1 MKKDMRASA
10 APAAL
15 NPAAMA
21 DERSAVAVA
30 FEAVRSSFDKVC
42 LIAGIEA
49 LQELLQ
55 EEASAVCGERHQRH
69 DGRQGRRWGET
80 RSQVAFHG
88 GRIGVDRPRVRSREG
103 QQELVLPS
111 WAAAQDEDWLGQ
123 WAMNQMLINV
133 STRKFR
139 RSVRLPGGDV
149 GSISGDGTSKSAV
162 SRQFVALSN
171 AKLREWLASDLSKL
185 DLLAIQIDGLHI
197 GDELILVAA
206 VGIDGRGEKH
216 PLGLVEGATENAA
229 TVQALL
235 DNLVERG
242 LDPAG
247 VWLFIIDGAK
257 ALSKAIRRTFG
268 KDTPIQRCQVHK
280 ARNITE
286 RLPKPLHAA
295 VRKTLRQAWEQD
307 DALKAERLVRNRRL
321 EKDWPGIS
329 ATILEGMEEILCVVR
344 LGLPQDL
351 RRSLACTNIIE
362 NMNGTIRQVTR
373 NVKRWRDAS
382 MALRWTAAG
391 MMEAKKGFR
400 RLKAYK
406 QLPKLRDALLALK
419 AARATTLAD
428 HSNLA
433 NRGEAA

>member
-10 APAAL
+10 SPVAL
-15 NPAAMA
+15 NAAAMA
-21 DERSAVAVA
+21 AEGSAVAVA
-30 FEAVRSSFDKVC
+30 FEEVQSSFDKFC

-55 EEASAVCGERHQRH
+55 EEASVVCGDRHQRH
-69 DGRQGRRWGET
+69 DGRRGRRWGQT
-80 RSQVAFHG
+80 KSQVGFHG
-88 GRIGVDRPRVRSREG
+88 GRVGVDRPRVRSCEG
-103 QQELVLPS
+103 KQELVLPS
-111 WAAAQDEDWLGQ
+111 WAAAPDEDWLSQ

-139 RSVRLPGGDV
+139 RSVRLPSGDV
-149 GSISGDGTSKSAV
+149 GSVPGDGTSKSAV
-162 SRQFVALSN
+162 SRKFVALSS
-171 AKLREWLASDLSKL
+171 AKMREWLASDLSAL
-185 DLLAIQIDGLHI
+185 DLLAIQIDGLHA

-216 PLGLVEGATENAA
+216 PLGLVEGATENAT

-235 DNLVERG
+235 DNRVERG

-286 RLPKPLHAA
+286 RLPKSLHAS
-295 VRKTLRQAWEQD
+295 VRRTLRQAWEMD
-307 DALKAERLVRNRRL
+307 DAVKAERLIRNRRL
-321 EKDWPGIS
+321 ETDWPGIS

-391 MMEAKKGFR
+391 MMEASKGFR
-400 RLKAYK
+400 RL
-406 QLPKLRDALLALK
+406 
-419 AARATTLAD
+419 
-428 HSNLA
+428 
-433 NRGEAA
+433 

>member
-10 APAAL
+10 APVAL

-30 FEAVRSSFDKVC
+30 FEAVRSSFDKFC

-197 GDELILVAA
+197 SDELILVAA

-268 KDTPIQRCQVHK
+268 RNTPIQRCQVHK
-280 ARNITE
+280 ARNIAE
-286 RLPKPLHAA
+286 RLPREAHAT
-295 VRKTLRQAWEQD
+295 VRKALRQAWE
-307 DALKAERLVRNRRL
+307 
-321 EKDWPGIS
+321 
-329 ATILEGMEEILCVVR
+329 MEEGR
-344 LGLPQDL
+344 AADPQPG
-351 RRSLACTNIIE
+351 A
-362 NMNGTIRQVTR
+362 
-373 NVKRWRDAS
+373 
-382 MALRWTAAG
+382 AAG
-391 MMEAKKGFR
+391 QGVARHR
-400 RLKAYK
+400 RHH
-406 QLPKLRDALLALK
+406 PGG
-419 AARATTLAD
+419 T
-428 HSNLA
+428 
-433 NRGEAA
+433 G